1 MKLTA
6 GVHRVETPGSLPR
19 TGLGPRLT
27 PPRRPQSPSSG
38 PGPAPARGA
47 PEQQPRPVAGGL
59 TGLLCDDTPAPSAN
73 RSLAA
78 ARGFASGTCFFAG
91 QVVDRAL

>member
-19 TGLGPRLT
+19 TGLGLRPT
-27 PPRRPQSPSSG
+27 PPRRPQAPSAG
-38 PGPAPARGA
+38 PGPAPFRGA

-59 TGLLCDDTPAPSAN
+59 PGLLCDDTPSPFAN

-78 ARGFASGTCFFAG
+78 ARGVASGTCFIAG
-91 QVVDRAL
+91 QIVDRAL